1 MRSVA
6 SRSTLSTPPSGDADE
21 NDDDDEEDDDE
32 AAVGEVEAEAEVAS
46 SDERRS
52 GLERW
57 PSCFAPP
64 PWTQQTHM
72 VHMLCSVHRFR
83 TQSILEL
90 HSLNRRY

>member
-6 SRSTLSTPPSGDADE
+6 SRSTLSAPPSGDADE
-21 NDDDDEEDDDE
+21 DDDDDDDDDDDE

-64 PWTQQTHM
+64 PWRQQTH
-72 VHMLCSVHRFR
+72 VVSHF
-83 TQSILEL
+83 
-90 HSLNRRY
+90 